1 MAQGMAVYDNFLYVG
16 TENRITGCE
25 VWEYNGSIWSQVN
38 TNGFGNSNNVEA
50 ISMEVYNNG
59 LYVGI
64 HNDGPTGCEL
74 WEYNGTTWTQICTD
88 GFGDVNN
95 EETIG
100 MVVYN
105 NFLYVGTTNE
115 TTGCEVWQYNG
126 TSCTKVNTDGFGDF
140 HNDGGPGLTVYNNL
154 LYAGTWNETTGCEVW
169 KYDGATSWTR
179 VDPGAP
185 GPGNGGF
192 GDVNN
197 KAAWAH
203 TVYNDRLYVGTDNI
217 TGCEVWEYSATPNSK
232 AMPWIPL
239 LLLDD

>member
-64 HNDGPTGCEL
+64 HNDGPTGCKL

-115 TTGCEVWQYNG
+115 TTGCEVWQY
-126 TSCTKVNTDGFGDF
+126 
-140 HNDGGPGLTVYNNL
+140 
-154 LYAGTWNETTGCEVW
+154 
-169 KYDGATSWTR
+169 DGATSWTR

-203 TVYNDRLYVGTDNI
+203 AVYNDRLYVGTENI
-217 TGCEVWEYSATPNSK
+217 TGCEVWEYSATPGSK